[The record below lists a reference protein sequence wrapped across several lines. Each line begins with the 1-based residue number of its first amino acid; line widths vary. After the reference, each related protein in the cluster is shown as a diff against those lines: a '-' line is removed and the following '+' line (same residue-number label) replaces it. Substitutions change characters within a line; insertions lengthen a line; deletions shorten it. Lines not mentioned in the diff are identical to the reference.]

1 MRSTVTRFLFSLC
14 VLLLAGA
21 ASCRAH
27 VGAQDVY
34 VKASAGPYRL
44 LVSVH
49 PPAVVPGAAGV
60 DVRTEDGDVR
70 VVSVSLP
77 GGSPQTLQRFTT
89 EQIFTGSVW
98 VATGGNWRV
107 VVHVRGAKGDAE
119 TTIPVPVISDTT
131 RGLARFNR
139 PQWWG
144 LGLVLV
150 VCVALIVGRRSRIAV
165 LVASVLI
172 GIVFVVALFV
182 ALRRPAAMPPMQV
195 AMIGDG
201 RLRLTLPGDM
211 SDLVD
216 DHDHPMH
223 LFAVR
228 EPEMDVMLHLHPQET
243 APGQFEV
250 TLPSMA
256 PGEFRLFA
264 DVVHRDGSMETFTA
278 HAGLPVEAGRV
289 LSGDDSVGVMP
300 GLSRAEV
307 MAGPGTT
314 SIRLADGYS
323 MTLDLPQEL
332 RARTGQLLRFSL
344 TDPAGDQPA
353 DMQLYMGM
361 QAHAAVIKTD
371 GAVFAHVHPADA
383 IPMALTGAAS
393 PGSGMSGM
401 SMDGQPANEVSI
413 PFGFPSAGRYRVFLQ
428 MKHGGIVETG
438 AFDLTVR

>member
-1 MRSTVTRFLFSLC
+1 MRRSLARFLLCLC
-14 VLLLAGA
+14 VLMLAGA
-21 ASCRAH
+21 ERGHAH
-27 VGAQDVY
+27 VGAQDIY
-34 VKASAGPYRL
+34 VKTSAGPYQL

-49 PPAVVPGAAGV
+49 PPAVLPGAAGV
-60 DVRTEDGDVR
+60 DVRTEDPDVR

-77 GGSPQTLQRFTT
+77 GGSPETLQRFTT

-107 VVHVRGAKGDAE
+107 VIHVKGAKGDAE
-119 TTIPVPVISDTT
+119 TTVPVPVVSDTT
-131 RGLARFNR
+131 KGLARFNR

-150 VCVALIVGRRSRIAV
+150 VCAALILVRRSRITS
-165 LVASVLI
+165 LVASGLLLVI
-172 GIVFVVALFV
+172 FVVAVVV
-182 ALRRPAAMPPMQV
+182 ALRRPSATPQMQV

-201 RLRLTLPGDM
+201 RLRLTLPGNM

-216 DHDHPMH
+216 DHNHRMH

-250 TLPSMA
+250 TIPSMA
-256 PGEFRLFA
+256 PGEFRVFA
-264 DVVHRDGSMETFTA
+264 DVVHQDGSLQTFTA
-278 HAGLPVEAGRV
+278 ELGLPVEAGRV
-289 LSGDDSVGVMP
+289 LSGDDSVGVVP
-300 GLSRAEV
+300 GLSRAQV
-307 MAGPGTT
+307 IAGPGTT
-314 SIRLADGYS
+314 SIRLMDGYS
-323 MTLDLPQEL
+323 MTLDLSQEL
-332 RARTGQLLRFSL
+332 RARTGQLLRFAL

-371 GAVFAHVHPADA
+371 GTVFAHIHPASATPMTAFGADA
-383 IPMALTGAAS
+383 TTGGMGGMVMAGE
-393 PGSGMSGM
+393 
-401 SMDGQPANEVSI
+401 PANEVSF
-413 PFGFPSAGRYRVFLQ
+413 PFGFPSAGQYRIFLQ
-428 MKHGGIVETG
+428 MKHGGIIETG